1 MEAITKPVGRRSFT
15 WRQAWAGRFQKGLCC
30 VLGLWCV
37 NLRVTLAAEASL
49 YYELRI
55 YDVTTKK
62 LDAVLERFR
71 DTVEPVRRKHG
82 IHTVGYWTASTTSG
96 EKFVYLIE
104 APSKEQLQ
112 EQEKEFGADPQ
123 FQKGY
128 AASNQKHGKTVD
140 AIRVLPLNRAPE
152 AKFDFT
158 TGAAPRAFEIRI
170 YSVLPGKLEAF
181 EARWRDFAVPVYE
194 RHGLHS
200 IGWWISERK
209 DGDGHDRFVCL
220 LAGDSLAGIQQSID
234 AFHGDAE
241 WKRVES
247 ETEREGK
254 LRGTVETVKMS
265 ATDFSPLR

>member
-1 MEAITKPVGRRSFT
+1 MEAITKPFGRRSFT
-15 WRQAWAGRFQKGLCC
+15 CRHAWAGSFNKALGC
-30 VLGLWCV
+30 VLGFWCL
-37 NLRVTLAAEASL
+37 NLRVTVAAEAPA

-55 YDVTTKK
+55 YDVTTNK

-82 IHTVGYWTASTTSG
+82 INTLGYWTASTTNG

-104 APSKEQLQ
+104 AASKEQLQ
-112 EQEKEFGADPQ
+112 EREKEFGADPQ

-128 AASNQKHGKTVD
+128 AASNQEHGKTVD
-140 AIRVLPLNRAPE
+140 AIRVLPLNPAPE

-158 TGAAPRAFEIRI
+158 GGSASRAFELRI
-170 YSVLPGKLEAF
+170 YSVLPGKLEPFA
-181 EARWRDFAVPVYE
+181 ARWRDFAVPVYE
-194 RHGLHS
+194 RHELHS

-209 DGDGHDRFVCL
+209 DGEGHDQFVCL
-220 LAGDSLAGIQQSID
+220 LAGDSPVGIQQSID

-247 ETEREGK
+247 EIEREGK
-254 LRGTVETVKMS
+254 LRGTVETLKMS
-265 ATDFSPLR
+265 ATDFSRLR